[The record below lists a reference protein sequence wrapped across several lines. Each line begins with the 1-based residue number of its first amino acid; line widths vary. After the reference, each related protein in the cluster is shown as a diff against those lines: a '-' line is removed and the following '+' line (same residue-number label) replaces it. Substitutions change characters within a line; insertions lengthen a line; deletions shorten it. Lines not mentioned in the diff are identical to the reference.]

1 MLTTQKIWKRKCE
14 RKGKFN
20 GKKEIQRKVQSIGRG
35 ISANIVFE
43 YLGVDIDRI
52 AELQNFTLIEY
63 TYFWKTC
70 ANVQPEIY
78 LSARISMQLFD
89 SRLLKIL
96 GHVGKLTAG
105 YCIEKNNSEIMVT
118 VFSSPFRFDRF
129 D

>member
-70 ANVQPEIY
+70 ANSTRN
-78 LSARISMQLFD
+78 LSFCTYKQLFD

>member
-70 ANVQPEIY
+70 ANY
-78 LSARISMQLFD
+78 AALRYFRY